1 MRVRLPTTP
10 AFSHLAP
17 FNTYV
22 GRHMEVTPLSLSGIS
37 NDIKTDTRDDI
48 IDDIKNE
55 PSLLIE
61 NKTLLFPILLPPP
74 IPALIGYINPQVCP
88 VTSPVMLPSSAIDPA
103 LFSLI
108 SVMIP

>member
-37 NDIKTDTRDDI
+37 NDIKTDTRGDI

-61 NKTLLFPILLPPP
+61 NKTLLFPILLPPTNTCF
-74 IPALIGYINPQVCP
+74 IGCINP
-88 VTSPVMLPSSAIDPA
+88 
-103 LFSLI
+103 
-108 SVMIP
+108 